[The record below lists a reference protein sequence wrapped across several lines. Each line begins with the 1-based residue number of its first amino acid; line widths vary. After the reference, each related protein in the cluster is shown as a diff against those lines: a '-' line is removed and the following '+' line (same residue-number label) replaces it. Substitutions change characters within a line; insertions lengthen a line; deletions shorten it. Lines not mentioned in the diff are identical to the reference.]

1 MQTTRLTFYKLNFIL
16 IKETSKEPYL
26 LFQAVSTLQEATLRE
41 WTLLS
46 PDLIAELQNFLL
58 NYVIQSSSNTPQF
71 GIGIS
76 GGDKYVQQQI
86 LLTIAVFYKRNKLDK
101 HMTNKNI
108 PDTSTEASKFTTN
121 IVKDIIE
128 VFKTA
133 NVKLVG
139 RFKSIF

>member
-1 MQTTRLTFYKLNFIL
+1 
-16 IKETSKEPYL
+16 
-26 LFQAVSTLQEATLRE
+26 VSTLQEATLRE

-46 PDLIAELQNFLL
+46 PDLIAELQSFLL
-58 NYVIQSSSNTPQF
+58 NYVIQSSSNTPQL

-86 LLTIAVFYKRNKLDK
+86 LLTIAVFYKRSKLDI
-101 HMTNKNI
+101 TNKQTPTTYATKI
-108 PDTSTEASKFTTN
+108 TTN

-139 RFKSIF
+139 